1 MNYWQEVKN
10 LISQKLEV
18 DDLLF
23 SYPTDL
29 SLGELSL
36 NCFVQAKKN
45 NQNPAELAAIW
56 AKKLQ
61 EDEQISNYFSEIK
74 VVGPYINFFLSINLL
89 ANRVITEVKEKKDK
103 YGCNDEGNDAKV
115 MIEFSN
121 GNTHKEYH
129 VGHLRN
135 ISYGDSISNIL
146 DAMAIKLFAFRI
158 LMILVYMLLKRFGI
172 GSITPNILTGLNQR
186 VFCLVNA
193 MHRQAKN

>member
-36 NCFVQAKKN
+36 TCFVQAKKN

-61 EDEQISNYFSEIK
+61 EDEQLSNYFSEIK

-103 YGCNDEGNDAKV
+103 YGCNAV
-115 MIEFSN
+115 SY
-121 GNTHKEYH
+121 T
-129 VGHLRN
+129 HLRAHETD
-135 ISYGDSISNIL
+135 SY
-146 DAMAIKLFAFRI
+146 
-158 LMILVYMLLKRFGI
+158 
-172 GSITPNILTGLNQR
+172 
-186 VFCLVNA
+186 
-193 MHRQAKN
+193 